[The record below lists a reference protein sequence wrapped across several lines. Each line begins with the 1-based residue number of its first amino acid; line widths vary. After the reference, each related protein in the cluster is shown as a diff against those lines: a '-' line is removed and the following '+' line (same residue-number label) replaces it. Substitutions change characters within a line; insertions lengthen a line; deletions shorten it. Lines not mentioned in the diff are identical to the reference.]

1 MTVKS
6 INKSNW
12 KHSLTTKSY
21 ILYIKYVHYIA
32 MLHFV
37 TSVTQYLSHILL
49 LTDLPSLT
57 VQYTHCCTVRLAIF
71 VTISRS
77 HNSATKSH
85 DKINSEISIAITQC
99 LAFGNVSW
107 LLKCFNLIFNAY
119 IIYLNY
125 SLLNY

>member
-1 MTVKS
+1 
-6 INKSNW
+6 
-12 KHSLTTKSY
+12 
-21 ILYIKYVHYIA
+21 

-85 DKINSEISIAITQC
+85 DEINSEISIAITQC

-119 IIYLNY
+119 IHNLLKLLIVKLLVLPVYRSTEISCALLK
-125 SLLNY
+125 LLNM